1 MTEFKPVVF
10 KVGNEY
16 YGVDINLVRGIEKMI
31 QVVSIPNSNP
41 NIKGIINLR
50 GDVIPVYSLREKFNL
65 EPMNESEENQFII
78 VKVDDM
84 LLALEVDKVDEIQN
98 ISEEMIFD
106 VPIII
111 ICYGKTHHIIY
122 NSYRLC
128 YKFLICFYIFILKLC
143 LHIFFYCDKIL
154 CMENNCVCQ
163 TYI

>member
-16 YGVDINLVRGIEKMI
+16 YGVDIYFVRGIEKMI

-111 ICYGKTHHIIY
+111 KSKETKYAEKIISGNGRIVIIIDIY
-122 NSYRLC
+122 NLMS
-128 YKFLICFYIFILKLC
+128 
-143 LHIFFYCDKIL
+143 D
-154 CMENNCVCQ
+154 MEMQELSEMVQ
-163 TYI
+163 EMA

>member
-65 EPMNESEENQFII
+65 EPMNESEDNQFII
-78 VKVDDM
+78 VKVEDM

-98 ISEEMIFD
+98 ISEDMIFD

-111 ICYGKTHHIIY
+111 KSKETEYAEKIISG
-122 NSYRLC
+122 NRRIVIIIDIHNLMS
-128 YKFLICFYIFILKLC
+128 
-143 LHIFFYCDKIL
+143 D
-154 CMENNCVCQ
+154 MEMQELTEMVQ
-163 TYI
+163 EMA

>member
-16 YGVDINLVRGIEKMI
+16 YGVDINLVRVIEKMI

-65 EPMNESEENQFII
+65 EPMNESEDNQFII
-78 VKVDDM
+78 VKVEDM

-98 ISEEMIFD
+98 ISEDMIFD

-111 ICYGKTHHIIY
+111 KSKETEYAEKIISG
-122 NSYRLC
+122 NGRIVIIIDIHNLMS
-128 YKFLICFYIFILKLC
+128 
-143 LHIFFYCDKIL
+143 D
-154 CMENNCVCQ
+154 MEMQELTEMVQ
-163 TYI
+163 EMA

>member
-1 MTEFKPVVF
+1 MVFSMTEFKPVVF

-50 GDVIPVYSLREKFNL
+50 GDVIPVYSLRKKFNL
-65 EPMNESEENQFII
+65 EMLNESEENQFII
-78 VKVDDM
+78 VKVEDM

-98 ISEEMIFD
+98 ISEDMIFD

-111 ICYGKTHHIIY
+111 KSKETKYAEKIISG
-122 NSYRLC
+122 NGRIVIIIDIHNLMS
-128 YKFLICFYIFILKLC
+128 
-143 LHIFFYCDKIL
+143 D
-154 CMENNCVCQ
+154 MEMQELTEMVQ
-163 TYI
+163 DMA

>member
-65 EPMNESEENQFII
+65 EPMNESEDNQFII
-78 VKVDDM
+78 VKVEDM

-98 ISEEMIFD
+98 ISEDMILM
-106 VPIII
+106 
-111 ICYGKTHHIIY
+111 
-122 NSYRLC
+122 SRLSLNQ
-128 YKFLICFYIFILKLC
+128 KKRNMRKRLFRVTDGLLLLLIFI
-143 LHIFFYCDKIL
+143 
-154 CMENNCVCQ
+154 
-163 TYI
+163 T

>member
-1 MTEFKPVVF
+1 MVFCMTEFKPVVF

-65 EPMNESEENQFII
+65 EPMNESEDNQFII
-78 VKVDDM
+78 VKVEDM

-98 ISEEMIFD
+98 ISEDMILM
-106 VPIII
+106 
-111 ICYGKTHHIIY
+111 
-122 NSYRLC
+122 SRLSLNQ
-128 YKFLICFYIFILKLC
+128 KKRNMRKRLFRVTDGLLLLLIFI
-143 LHIFFYCDKIL
+143 
-154 CMENNCVCQ
+154 
-163 TYI
+163 T

>member
-111 ICYGKTHHIIY
+111 KSKETKYAEKIISGNGRIVIIIDIY
-122 NSYRLC
+122 NLMS
-128 YKFLICFYIFILKLC
+128 
-143 LHIFFYCDKIL
+143 D
-154 CMENNCVCQ
+154 MEMQELSEMVQ
-163 TYI
+163 EMA

>member
-50 GDVIPVYSLREKFNL
+50 GDVIPVYSLRKKFNL
-65 EPMNESEENQFII
+65 EMLNESEENQFII
-78 VKVDDM
+78 VKVEDM

-98 ISEEMIFD
+98 ISEDMIFD

-111 ICYGKTHHIIY
+111 KSKETKYAEKIISG
-122 NSYRLC
+122 NGRIVIIIDIHNLMS
-128 YKFLICFYIFILKLC
+128 
-143 LHIFFYCDKIL
+143 D
-154 CMENNCVCQ
+154 MEMQELTEMVQ
-163 TYI
+163 DMA

>member
-41 NIKGIINLR
+41 NFKGIINLR

-111 ICYGKTHHIIY
+111 KSKETKYAEKIISGNGRIVIIIDIY
-122 NSYRLC
+122 NLMS
-128 YKFLICFYIFILKLC
+128 
-143 LHIFFYCDKIL
+143 D
-154 CMENNCVCQ
+154 MEMQELSEMVQ
-163 TYI
+163 EMA